1 VITRRRILGWCLW
14 VLTLSL
20 AVGLLSSSAAVATS
34 SPLDA
39 ASPATLDPP
48 LGRSAPAAAIVPGAT
63 PAPGSP
69 SPPTTTIQEGTTPPA
84 GTTTP
89 QGTTAPLGTTSPSPL
104 PGMTVA
110 PTSPTTPA
118 PPAKKP
124 PPAARIAGPAS
135 PPLPPSFVGLS
146 VETSLVTSWFS
157 PAGCHSPVQQAL
169 AMLGRPEV
177 RVGGNSQ
184 DRLWP
189 TAPLPPGE
197 SQVAGTSYLHALHC
211 LGAVGSPLLVGLN
224 LLGDNAAATGQVLGE
239 VASVVPAKQLTVAL
253 GNEPDQY
260 GGRLPGGFA
269 AFVPDY
275 EQMRAALRAGF
286 GEPLPQIAGP
296 DPSTSRWIAQT
307 ASFIAT
313 EHPNVA
319 DEHVYGLNGCHR
331 TLGSPNYPSIR
342 HLLAAGS
349 STKLIAALDPVLA
362 AARAANIRAQISEAN
377 SVACGGMPGI
387 SDSRASALWGLDL
400 VDTAAQAGFSHI
412 ELHSSGG
419 SYDPLVIAPDGTITF
434 RPLWTAMY
442 LADQLWPNGS
452 VPLRLTGKLQAG
464 LTGWVARRPD
474 GSLAVL
480 LVNGNVTRSRR
491 LVLATPA
498 ATATVGRIVRAGAQA
513 VTLDGQQLAWSHGAP
528 VWKGTQHLT
537 SPKIKKDRLAVTLA
551 PESAAW
557 IVLGK
562 GALPTT

>member
-1 VITRRRILGWCLW
+1 VIARRRILGWCPQ
-14 VLTLSL
+14 VLTLAFTVAAGVL
-20 AVGLLSSSAAVATS
+20 ASSAAATT
-34 SPLDA
+34 SPLDV
-39 ASPATLDPP
+39 ASRLS
-48 LGRSAPAAAIVPGAT
+48 L
-63 PAPGSP
+63 
-69 SPPTTTIQEGTTPPA
+69 GTTLPE

-89 QGTTAPLGTTSPSPL
+89 VGTTTPGTSPV
-104 PGMTVA
+104 PGTTVA
-110 PTSPTTPA
+110 PTTPTVPP

-146 VETSLVTSWFS
+146 VETSLVTSWFA
-157 PAGCHSPVQQAL
+157 PTGCHSPIQQAL
-169 AMLGRPEV
+169 AMLGRPEI

-189 TAPLPPGE
+189 TAPPPPGE
-197 SQVAGTSYLHALHC
+197 LQVAGASYLHALHC
-211 LGAVGSPLLVGLN
+211 LGAIGSPLLVGLN
-224 LLGDNAAATGQVLGE
+224 LLADDPAATGRVLGE
-239 VASVVPAKQLTVAL
+239 VATVVPAKQLTIAL

-260 GGRLPGGFA
+260 GGRLPPPGGFA
-269 AFVPDY
+269 AYVPEY

-286 GEPLPQIAGP
+286 GGPLPQIAGP
-296 DPSTSRWIAQT
+296 DPSTSRWIEQT

-349 STKLIAALDPVLA
+349 STKLIAALDPVVA

-377 SVACGGMPGI
+377 SVACGGILGI
-387 SDSRASALWGLDL
+387 SDSPASALWGLDL
-400 VDTAAQAGFSHI
+400 VATAAQAGFSHI

-434 RPLWTAMY
+434 RPLWSAMY

-452 VPLRLTGKLQAG
+452 YPLRLTGKLQVG
-464 LTGWVARRPD
+464 LNGWVARRPD

-491 LVLATPA
+491 LVLATTA
-498 ATATVGRIVRAGAQA
+498 TTATVGRIVRAGPQA
-513 VTLDGQQLAWSHGAP
+513 VTLDGRQLVWSHGAP
-528 VWKGTQHLT
+528 VWTGKLKLDA
-537 SPKIKKDRLAVTLA
+537 PKIKKDRMAVVLA

-562 GALPTT
+562 GALPST